1 MPDFG
6 SLPLRDERG
15 RLLVVVEAPKGSRMK
30 IKYEPKLHA
39 FVLSRAFQLGVAYPY
54 DWGFIPS
61 TCAADGDPLDAM
73 VMFEAPTFPGVVV
86 PIAPLGVV
94 RVVQRDKKGAELKRN
109 DRIVARAIDDDRWAD
124 VKRLPKRVRD
134 ELEQFFLTAVEKT
147 EKRVTIEGWGGA
159 KAALK
164 AIEAAAR
171 THQQRRHGA
180 VAIRRP
186 SASRA
191 SSSR

>member
-6 SLPLRDERG
+6 NLPLHDEQG

-30 IKYEPKLHA
+30 IKYDPKLHA

-61 TCAADGDPLDAM
+61 TCAEDGDPLDAM
-73 VMFEAPTFPGVVV
+73 VMFDAPTFPGVVI
-86 PIAPLGVV
+86 PIVPLGVV
-94 RVVQRDKKGAELKRN
+94 RVVQRDARGAELKRN
-109 DRIVARAIDDDRWAD
+109 DRIVARPVDDDRWTD
-124 VKRLPKRVRD
+124 VKQLPKRMRD
-134 ELEQFFLTAVEKT
+134 ELEQFFLAAVEKT
-147 EKRVTIEGWGGA
+147 EKRVTIEGWSGP
-159 KAALK
+159 KAALT
-164 AIEAAAR
+164 AIDAAAR
-171 THQQRRHGA
+171 THHQRRHGA
-180 VAIRRP
+180 VAVRRP